1 MELLD
6 KIDMIKKID
15 DKIKICKN
23 DNFMTEDEM
32 RFIRNKC
39 DKGEP
44 ITPKDLLRYSRAV
57 SQLEKIFDLE
67 IEKNIILEDLKG
79 FKDFYEKYII

>member
-23 DNFMTEDEM
+23 DNFMTKDEM

-39 DKGEP
+39 NKGEP
-44 ITPKDLLRYSRAV
+44 IAPKDLLRYSKAI

-79 FKDFYEKYII
+79 FKDFMKNI